1 MTNICTAVCV
11 CVSGCTLV
19 FVKSKWTS
27 ANWQREYGNF
37 AVGFRLGGPAVT
49 VIRETLWQYLH
60 GMAWVGRGVGVGVAL
75 RMTIG
80 PSQHDL

>member
-37 AVGFRLGGPAVT
+37 AVGFRLGDLAVT

-60 GMAWVGRGVGVGVAL
+60 YLGVTLG
-75 RMTIG
+75 MTIG